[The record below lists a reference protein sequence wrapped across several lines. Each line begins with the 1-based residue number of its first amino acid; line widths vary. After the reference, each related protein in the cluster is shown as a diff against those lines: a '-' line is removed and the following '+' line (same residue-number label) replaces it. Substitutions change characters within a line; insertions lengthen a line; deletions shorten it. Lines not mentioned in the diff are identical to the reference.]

1 MQWIKSLN
9 VPNKLTL
16 IRIILVI
23 PIIILISINA
33 TIFFANKDILNQ
45 TNSLLAIIYLI
56 FNILIFII
64 FITAMITDYYDGKIA
79 RKNRIIT
86 AFGKLW
92 DPLADKIMTTS
103 VLIYLSVIS
112 YTPIWSTV
120 LFILR
125 DIIVDGCRAL
135 LIKNNQEISAN
146 FWGKLKTLLMSFAIP
161 ILLLFVIIMQFIP
174 NISYYHSYLYYWI
187 YIINIPLFIA
197 QLFSLFSGYIY
208 IKLATKFFF

>member
-125 DIIVDGCRAL
+125 DIIVDGCRGL

>member
-1 MQWIKSLN
+1 MQWIKSFN

-33 TIFFANKDILNQ
+33 TIFFANKDVLNQ
-45 TNSLLAIIYLI
+45 TNSLLAIMYLI

-125 DIIVDGCRAL
+125 DIIVDGCRGL

>member
-9 VPNKLTL
+9 IPNKLTL

-45 TNSLLAIIYLI
+45 TNSLLAIMYLI

-125 DIIVDGCRAL
+125 DIIVDGCRGL

>member
-45 TNSLLAIIYLI
+45 TNSLLAIMYLI

-125 DIIVDGCRAL
+125 DIIVDGCRGL